1 MVTNPSTAVLAKS
14 IIFWFVSLTELPLQ
28 NLLAFS
34 AATNLSFLIELEN
47 GVAMSVYTEMT
58 FVSGLV
64 CLKKLAIELTN
75 PPPPVGTTT

>member
-1 MVTNPSTAVLAKS
+1 
-14 IIFWFVSLTELPLQ
+14 LQ

-34 AATNLSFLIELEN
+34 AETSLLFFNELEK
-47 GVAMSVYTEMT
+47 GVAISVSTDIT
-58 FVSGLV
+58 FVYGLV